1 VRTNTKGSKT
11 IEADKKLLDI
21 VEHLDRTGGA
31 RVTEIAAELDLSK
44 SAVHAHLATLKQRGY
59 VVADGDTYQLG
70 VLFLN
75 LGSTARNR
83 VPFYSSVRPRIDRL
97 ADQTGERAQFVVEEH
112 GLGFVVYRSWGEY
125 AVQVEPQIGEPTHLH
140 ANASGKAILSALSD
154 DDILEIID
162 HWGLPERTK
171 HTITDRDALFE
182 ELDEIRE
189 RGYAIN
195 RGESRVGFHALGAP
209 LQVDGSVIGSITVS
223 GPQNRMADR
232 PDEDLLDHLLG
243 IINELEL
250 NASV

>member
-1 VRTNTKGSKT
+1 MRTNSKGSKT

-21 VEHLDRTGGA
+21 IEHLDRSDGA
-31 RVTEIAAELDLSK
+31 RVTEIATELDLSK

-59 VVADGDTYQLG
+59 VVAEGDTYRLG
-70 VLFLN
+70 ILFLN

-83 VPFYSSVRPRIDRL
+83 IPFYSSVRPRIERL

-140 ANASGKAILSALSD
+140 ANASGKAILSALSED
-154 DDILEIID
+154 EVIDIID
-162 HWGLPERTK
+162 HWGLPERTEN
-171 HTITDRDALFE
+171 TITDREELLD

-189 RGYAIN
+189 QGYAIN
-195 RGESRVGFHALGAP
+195 RGESRHGFHALGAP
-209 LQVDGSVIGSITVS
+209 LQVDESVVGAITIS
-223 GPQNRMADR
+223 GPQNRIEDR
-232 PDEDLLDHLLG
+232 PDEDVLNPLLG

>member
-1 VRTNTKGSKT
+1 MRTNANGSKT

-21 VEHLDRTGGA
+21 IEHLDRSDGA
-31 RVTEIAAELDLSK
+31 RVTEIATELDLSK

-59 VVADGDTYQLG
+59 VVAEGDTYRLG
-70 VLFLN
+70 ILFLN

-83 VPFYSSVRPRIDRL
+83 IPFYSSVRPRIERL

-140 ANASGKAILSALSD
+140 ANASGKAILSALSED
-154 DDILEIID
+154 EVIDIID
-162 HWGLPERTK
+162 HWGLPERTEN
-171 HTITDRDALFE
+171 TITDREELLD
-182 ELDEIRE
+182 ELDEIRAQ
-189 RGYAIN
+189 GYAIN
-195 RGESRVGFHALGAP
+195 RGESRYGFHALGAP
-209 LQVDGSVIGSITVS
+209 LQVDESVVGAITIS
-223 GPQNRMADR
+223 GPQNRIEDR
-232 PDEDLLDHLLG
+232 PDEDVLNPLLG